1 MGRVSEGKKAE
12 RFAFIAE
19 HHADFGIRYL
29 CRELKVS
36 FQGFYKWLYRSP
48 SARDQNNREVTRKI
62 ARLYREHNGNYGS
75 PRIHAALVDE
85 GEVVNHKRVA
95 RLMRESGL
103 VGKAGRLYRRKPL
116 PLNPCITVPN
126 RRQAQG
132 MPSRP
137 NQQWVSDVTYLKLK
151 GVRQYLSVV
160 MDLYSR
166 QVIGWC
172 LSGSRTVDLT
182 LAALTRALSC
192 RQVEAGLIF
201 HSDRGSEYGAK
212 RYQQALVESGITAS
226 MNRAGC
232 MNDNVYIETFFQ
244 TFKTECFRG
253 VDFRSVDELRAA
265 LAEYLDDYYNTRR
278 HHSSLGFKTPSDY
291 ERMAT

>member
-12 RFAFIAE
+12 RFAFIAN

-29 CRELKVS
+29 CRQLKVS
-36 FQGFYKWLYRSP
+36 FQGYYKWLDRPP
-48 SARDQNNREVTRKI
+48 SARDQSNREVIQKI
-62 ARLYREHNGNYGS
+62 ERLFQKHNGNYGS
-75 PRIHAALVDE
+75 PRIHSALLDE
-85 GEVVNHKRVA
+85 GEVVNRKRVE

-116 PLNPCITVPN
+116 PVNSCLTVPN
-126 RRQAQG
+126 RRLAMG
-132 MPSRP
+132 MPAGS
-137 NQQWVSDVTYLKLK
+137 NQQWVGDVTYLKLK
-151 GVRQYLSVV
+151 GSWQYLSVV

-166 QVIGWC
+166 QVIGWA

-182 LAALTRALSC
+182 LAALTHALSY
-192 RQVEAGLIF
+192 RRVEAGLIF

-212 RYQQALVESGITAS
+212 RYQQALDKSGIVSS
-226 MNRAGC
+226 MNRPGM

-253 VDFRSVDELRAA
+253 VEFRSLSELRAA
-265 LAEYLDDYYNTRR
+265 VAEYLDDYYNTRR
-278 HHSSLGFKTPSDY
+278 HHSSLGYKTPSDY
-291 ERMAT
+291 ESKAA

>member
-1 MGRVSEGKKAE
+1 VGRVSEGKKAE

-19 HHADFGIRYL
+19 HHAEFGIRYL
-29 CRELKVS
+29 CRQLKVS
-36 FQGFYKWLYRSP
+36 FQGFYRWLERPP
-48 SARDQNNREVTRKI
+48 SARDQANRDVMRKI
-62 ARLYREHNGNYGS
+62 ETLFQQHNGNYGS

-85 GEVVNHKRVA
+85 GEVVNRKRVE

-116 PLNPCITVPN
+116 PVNPCLTVPN
-126 RRQAQG
+126 RRLATG
-132 MPSRP
+132 MPIGP
-137 NQQWVSDVTYLKLK
+137 NQQWVGDVTYLKFR
-151 GVRQYLSVV
+151 GTWQYLSVV

-166 QVIGWC
+166 QVIGWA

-182 LAALTRALSC
+182 LAALSKALSC
-192 RQVEAGLIF
+192 RRYEAGLLF

-212 RYQQALVESGITAS
+212 RYQQALADAGIVSS
-226 MNRAGC
+226 MNRVGV

-253 VDFRSVDELRAA
+253 VAFGSVGELKATIA
-265 LAEYLDDYYNTRR
+265 GYLDDYYNTRR
-278 HHSSLGFKTPSDY
+278 HHSSLGYKTPIDY
-291 ERMAT
+291 ERMAA